1 MHKKVYLLEYNKKN
15 LIYHNCLFAFRNKR
29 TIEYVK
35 RHIQH
40 DEYCISQLLP
50 NRFLLKTQ
58 YNTDNEFNDDR
69 YISSDSLHIEEK
81 RLYHLLDVC
90 TSNNL
95 ELALV
100 EATED
105 REDGDLEIIT
115 NNMKKKKTLGKNDA
129 KFNLEVLW
137 KVSPSS

>member
-1 MHKKVYLLEYNKKN
+1 MHKKVYLLEYNKKS
-15 LIYHNCLFAFRNKR
+15 LIYQNCVFAFRNKR
-29 TIEYVK
+29 SIEYVK
-35 RHIQH
+35 RHIQY
-40 DEYCISQLLP
+40 DEYCMTQLLP
-50 NRFLLKTQ
+50 NRYLLRTH
-58 YNTDNEFNDDR
+58 YNADNQFNDDR
-69 YISSDSLHIEEK
+69 YIASDSLLIEEK

-95 ELALV
+95 ELSLV
-100 EATED
+100 ESVED

-115 NNMKKKKTLGKNDA
+115 NNMKKKKFLGDKDA